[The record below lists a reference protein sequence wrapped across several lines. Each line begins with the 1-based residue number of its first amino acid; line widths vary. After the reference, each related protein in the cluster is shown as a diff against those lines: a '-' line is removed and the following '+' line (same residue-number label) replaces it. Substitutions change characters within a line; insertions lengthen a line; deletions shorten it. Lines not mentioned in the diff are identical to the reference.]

1 MEVNNIFEPTIDF
14 DFSNLCLTPPTSLS
28 GGAYFTKILLN
39 NKPLYFQ
46 TPKCI
51 SKQGF
56 VKSGKKIFI
65 DLMFDNNDS
74 VFINWME
81 KLELKCQDLLFE
93 KKELWFQ
100 NNIEKDD
107 IESTFTS
114 PLKIYK
120 SAKFYLLR
128 ANVKPQIKIFN
139 ECQQVLSLDDVS
151 SENYLISIVE
161 IQGIKFSS
169 RNFQMEVELKQSMVV
184 SPDPFLDSCF
194 IKNTSMI
201 IKNKDIENKD
211 SFQTKKV
218 IQDNDIDLEKFVQ
231 ETTNELIQQQNSVS
245 SDNFSHIFNDKLNDK
260 YKTLEKT
267 KNVNF
272 KINNEVSKIN
282 NTELMINDI
291 NEIYN
296 NDIINDINKL
306 PKNNVVELNE
316 VDITDLYNESENDNE
331 NLEKLILKSPNDVYY
346 EIYKKAKDK
355 AKEAKK
361 LAIEAYIEAKNIKDT
376 YMIEDSLDSDTELD
390 MDNFNL

>member
-1 MEVNNIFEPTIDF
+1 
-14 DFSNLCLTPPTSLS
+14 
-28 GGAYFTKILLN
+28 
-39 NKPLYFQ
+39 
-46 TPKCI
+46 
-51 SKQGF
+51 
-56 VKSGKKIFI
+56 
-65 DLMFDNNDS
+65 
-74 VFINWME
+74 
-81 KLELKCQDLLFE
+81 
-93 KKELWFQ
+93 
-100 NNIEKDD
+100 
-107 IESTFTS
+107 
-114 PLKIYK
+114 
-120 SAKFYLLR
+120 
-128 ANVKPQIKIFN
+128 
-139 ECQQVLSLDDVS
+139 
-151 SENYLISIVE
+151 
-161 IQGIKFSS
+161 
-169 RNFQMEVELKQSMVV
+169 MEVELKQSMVV